1 MLIFNGVV
9 HPVDAP
15 VIPNGYVELE
25 DDKIKGVGPMEALP
39 KGCEGPSLDVKG
51 GHIVPGFVDAHCH
64 LGLFGDALKF
74 EGDDGNEATN
84 PCTPHVRAIDGV
96 NPLDRCFQEAREG
109 GVTTVLTGPGSANPI
124 SGQGIVIK
132 TLGAWVDQM
141 VLKAPATMKMALG
154 ENPKTVYNGR
164 KETPTTRM
172 GTASVIRTE
181 LARALEYMDRQDK
194 ADTEAGTNAPGYD
207 PRLEALIPVLRGEL
221 PVHIHAHRADDIAT
235 GIRICKEFGLE
246 YVIVHGTEG
255 HLIANELARE
265 GALVVSG
272 IAQGLDT
279 EAVRGALKGGGPVV
293 SVLGCGID
301 VAYPRENRFLYED
314 VAATGALLSEYP
326 PGTPPEGWHFPVRN
340 RIISGVSLGVVAVE
354 CGVRSGT
361 MTTVRQA
368 LDQDR
373 DVFAVPGNADAPMSE
388 GPNRLI
394 QQGAR
399 LVTCARDVLREYEDR
414 FPGKVRRPV
423 PLSGEEAAA
432 RLEPRAEEPEE
443 KHTEDAEKAV
453 DKSPERA
460 YIDRSALTDDQIEL
474 LAALEEKKLLADD
487 LIELTQIPARRVLS
501 ALTMLQVQGY
511 VAERPGRRFEALV
524 WLKTE

>member
-25 DDKIKGVGPMEALP
+25 NDKIKGVGPMEALP

-235 GIRICKEFGLE
+235 AVRICREYGLQF
-246 YVIVHGTEG
+246 VVVHGTEG
-255 HLIANELARE
+255 YR
-265 GALVVSG
+265 
-272 IAQGLDT
+272 
-279 EAVRGALKGGGPVV
+279 
-293 SVLGCGID
+293 
-301 VAYPRENRFLYED
+301 
-314 VAATGALLSEYP
+314 
-326 PGTPPEGWHFPVRN
+326 
-340 RIISGVSLGVVAVE
+340 
-354 CGVRSGT
+354 
-361 MTTVRQA
+361 
-368 LDQDR
+368 
-373 DVFAVPGNADAPMSE
+373 
-388 GPNRLI
+388 
-394 QQGAR
+394 
-399 LVTCARDVLREYEDR
+399 VT
-414 FPGKVRRPV
+414 
-423 PLSGEEAAA
+423 
-432 RLEPRAEEPEE
+432 
-443 KHTEDAEKAV
+443 
-453 DKSPERA
+453 
-460 YIDRSALTDDQIEL
+460 EL
-474 LAALEEKKLLADD
+474 LAAEGVGVITGPILTDRSKPELAG
-487 LIELTQIPARRVLS
+487 LTIENPARLAKAGVEIAICTDHPVTPIQYLPLCAAIAVRGGLEPEEALRAITLGGARLAGVAHRVGS
-501 ALTMLQVQGY
+501 LTPGKDADVVVTSGHPFDWNGSIRAVFLN
-511 VAERPGRRFEALV
+511 GRRV
-524 WLKTE
+524 K

>member
-25 DDKIKGVGPMEALP
+25 GGKIKGVGPIEALP

-235 GIRICKEFGLE
+235 AVRVCREYGLQF
-246 YVIVHGTEG
+246 VVVHGTEG
-255 HLIANELARE
+255 YR
-265 GALVVSG
+265 
-272 IAQGLDT
+272 
-279 EAVRGALKGGGPVV
+279 
-293 SVLGCGID
+293 
-301 VAYPRENRFLYED
+301 
-314 VAATGALLSEYP
+314 
-326 PGTPPEGWHFPVRN
+326 
-340 RIISGVSLGVVAVE
+340 
-354 CGVRSGT
+354 
-361 MTTVRQA
+361 
-368 LDQDR
+368 
-373 DVFAVPGNADAPMSE
+373 
-388 GPNRLI
+388 
-394 QQGAR
+394 
-399 LVTCARDVLREYEDR
+399 VT
-414 FPGKVRRPV
+414 
-423 PLSGEEAAA
+423 
-432 RLEPRAEEPEE
+432 
-443 KHTEDAEKAV
+443 
-453 DKSPERA
+453 
-460 YIDRSALTDDQIEL
+460 EL
-474 LAALEEKKLLADD
+474 LAAEGVGVITGPILTDRSKPELAG
-487 LIELTQIPARRVLS
+487 LTIENPARLAKAGVEIAICTDHPVTPIQYLPLCAAIAVRGGL
-501 ALTMLQVQGY
+501 
-511 VAERPGRRFEALV
+511 EPEEALRAITLGGARLAGV
-524 WLKTE
+524 AHRVGSLTPGKDADVVVTSGHPLEWTGSVEHVFINGIQVK

>member
-25 DDKIKGVGPMEALP
+25 NDKIKGVGPMEALP

-141 VLKAPATMKMALG
+141 VLKVPATMKMALG

-235 GIRICKEFGLE
+235 AVRICREYGLQF
-246 YVIVHGTEG
+246 VVVHGTEG
-255 HLIANELARE
+255 YR
-265 GALVVSG
+265 
-272 IAQGLDT
+272 
-279 EAVRGALKGGGPVV
+279 
-293 SVLGCGID
+293 
-301 VAYPRENRFLYED
+301 
-314 VAATGALLSEYP
+314 
-326 PGTPPEGWHFPVRN
+326 
-340 RIISGVSLGVVAVE
+340 
-354 CGVRSGT
+354 
-361 MTTVRQA
+361 
-368 LDQDR
+368 
-373 DVFAVPGNADAPMSE
+373 
-388 GPNRLI
+388 
-394 QQGAR
+394 
-399 LVTCARDVLREYEDR
+399 VT
-414 FPGKVRRPV
+414 
-423 PLSGEEAAA
+423 
-432 RLEPRAEEPEE
+432 
-443 KHTEDAEKAV
+443 
-453 DKSPERA
+453 
-460 YIDRSALTDDQIEL
+460 EL
-474 LAALEEKKLLADD
+474 LAAEGVGVITGPILTDRSKPELAG
-487 LIELTQIPARRVLS
+487 LTIENPARLAKAGVEIAICTDHPVTPIQYLPLC
-501 ALTMLQVQGY
+501 AA
-511 VAERPGRRFEALV
+511 VAVRGGLEPEEALRAITLGGARLAGV
-524 WLKTE
+524 AHRVGSLTPGKDADVVVTSGHPLEWTGSVEHVFINGIQVK

>member
-25 DDKIKGVGPMEALP
+25 GGKIKGVGPIEALP

-235 GIRICKEFGLE
+235 AVRICREFGLK
-246 YVIVHGTEG
+246 YVVVHGTEG
-255 HLIANELARE
+255 YR
-265 GALVVSG
+265 
-272 IAQGLDT
+272 
-279 EAVRGALKGGGPVV
+279 
-293 SVLGCGID
+293 
-301 VAYPRENRFLYED
+301 
-314 VAATGALLSEYP
+314 
-326 PGTPPEGWHFPVRN
+326 
-340 RIISGVSLGVVAVE
+340 
-354 CGVRSGT
+354 
-361 MTTVRQA
+361 
-368 LDQDR
+368 
-373 DVFAVPGNADAPMSE
+373 
-388 GPNRLI
+388 
-394 QQGAR
+394 
-399 LVTCARDVLREYEDR
+399 VT
-414 FPGKVRRPV
+414 
-423 PLSGEEAAA
+423 
-432 RLEPRAEEPEE
+432 
-443 KHTEDAEKAV
+443 
-453 DKSPERA
+453 
-460 YIDRSALTDDQIEL
+460 EL
-474 LAALEEKKLLADD
+474 LAAEGVGVITGPILTDRSKPELAG
-487 LIELTQIPARRVLS
+487 LTIENPARLAKAGVEIAICTDHPVTPIQYLPLCAAIAVRGGL
-501 ALTMLQVQGY
+501 
-511 VAERPGRRFEALV
+511 EPEEALRAITLGGARLAGV
-524 WLKTE
+524 AHRVGSLTPGKDADVVVTSGHPLEWTGSVEHVFINGIQVK

>member
-235 GIRICKEFGLE
+235 AVRICREYGLQF
-246 YVIVHGTEG
+246 VVVHGTEG
-255 HLIANELARE
+255 YR
-265 GALVVSG
+265 
-272 IAQGLDT
+272 
-279 EAVRGALKGGGPVV
+279 
-293 SVLGCGID
+293 
-301 VAYPRENRFLYED
+301 
-314 VAATGALLSEYP
+314 
-326 PGTPPEGWHFPVRN
+326 
-340 RIISGVSLGVVAVE
+340 
-354 CGVRSGT
+354 
-361 MTTVRQA
+361 
-368 LDQDR
+368 
-373 DVFAVPGNADAPMSE
+373 
-388 GPNRLI
+388 
-394 QQGAR
+394 
-399 LVTCARDVLREYEDR
+399 VT
-414 FPGKVRRPV
+414 
-423 PLSGEEAAA
+423 
-432 RLEPRAEEPEE
+432 
-443 KHTEDAEKAV
+443 
-453 DKSPERA
+453 
-460 YIDRSALTDDQIEL
+460 EL
-474 LAALEEKKLLADD
+474 LAAEGVGVITGPILTDRSKPELAG
-487 LIELTQIPARRVLS
+487 LTIENPARLAKAGVEIAICTDHPVTPIQYLPLCAAIAVRGGL
-501 ALTMLQVQGY
+501 
-511 VAERPGRRFEALV
+511 EPEEALRAITLGGARLAGV
-524 WLKTE
+524 AHRVGSLTPGKDADVVVTSGNPLEWTGSVEHVFINGIQVK